1 MTSLV
6 YYLIQ
11 VIVSS
16 GILFLYYQAFLRN
29 KRFHQYNRFYL
40 LGTVIVSIIIP
51 FLRIPVYFT
60 HEESASSIVVRTLT
74 ILGGS
79 EEHVAFTTGNI
90 NGLSKSSNY
99 AIDLIYCFY

>member
-1 MTSLV
+1 MTSIV

-16 GILFLYYQAFLRN
+16 GILFLYYQGFLRN

-40 LGTVIVSIIIP
+40 LGTVIVSILIP

-60 HEESASSIVVRTLT
+60 NEESASSIVVRTLT
-74 ILGGS
+74 ILGPS
-79 EEHVAFTTGNI
+79 EKQVSLTAGHPLLLVVVRN
-90 NGLSKSSNY
+90 
-99 AIDLIYCFY
+99 